1 MLNQS
6 KKLFFL
12 LLALL
17 TGIHLIFLIIGE
29 FNISFAVWSTLLLL
43 ISVLLLLINLR
54 SKNFNSPKEIRQAN
68 NNSQVDILSFFKSD
82 FQVPLLI
89 LGPEEDI
96 LFASKGLKDILQ
108 FNPTS
113 IEDFKGF
120 PKLWSVLNQS
130 IALENGTSFQW
141 ERLPQVY
148 DVQVLPLRE
157 SNAFKGLMIT
167 IQDITD
173 THKLDQIHSEFLSN
187 LSHELKTPLAAILG
201 ASEILNSEDRKLT
214 TKDRIVFTQM
224 IKSESNRMQRLMD
237 EMSHLTLLD
246 QKSLMSLIKSEFD
259 LYSLLEEVF
268 QSQQIEME
276 KKQLKFTVDPSCKRS
291 VFLDRDKTF
300 QIFSNLL
307 SNAIRY
313 TEKGGVMIRA
323 ETIKKF
329 TVVIFSDT
337 GVGIEPQNISRIFN
351 RFFRT
356 DFARNRVSG
365 GAGLGLA
372 ITRAIVE
379 AHAGKIEVKSQI
391 GQGTTFT
398 LTFPN
403 LR

>member
-1 MLNQS
+1 
-6 KKLFFL
+6 
-12 LLALL
+12 
-17 TGIHLIFLIIGE
+17 
-29 FNISFAVWSTLLLL
+29 
-43 ISVLLLLINLR
+43 
-54 SKNFNSPKEIRQAN
+54 
-68 NNSQVDILSFFKSD
+68 
-82 FQVPLLI
+82 
-89 LGPEEDI
+89 
-96 LFASKGLKDILQ
+96 
-108 FNPTS
+108 
-113 IEDFKGF
+113 
-120 PKLWSVLNQS
+120 
-130 IALENGTSFQW
+130 
-141 ERLPQVY
+141 
-148 DVQVLPLRE
+148 
-157 SNAFKGLMIT
+157 
-167 IQDITD
+167 
-173 THKLDQIHSEFLSN
+173 
-187 LSHELKTPLAAILG
+187 
-201 ASEILNSEDRKLT
+201 
-214 TKDRIVFTQM
+214 
-224 IKSESNRMQRLMD
+224 
-237 EMSHLTLLD
+237 
-246 QKSLMSLIKSEFD
+246 
-259 LYSLLEEVF
+259 
-268 QSQQIEME
+268 
-276 KKQLKFTVDPSCKRS
+276 
-291 VFLDRDKTF
+291 LDRDKTF